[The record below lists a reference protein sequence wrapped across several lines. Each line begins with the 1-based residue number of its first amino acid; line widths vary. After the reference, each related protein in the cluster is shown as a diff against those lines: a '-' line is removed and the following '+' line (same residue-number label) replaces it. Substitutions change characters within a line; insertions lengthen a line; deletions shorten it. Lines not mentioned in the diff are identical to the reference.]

1 MDDEVNHYI
10 VLGLPSGEEGI
21 KLSEKEI
28 TKAYRK
34 KALELHPDKRRDN
47 HNAHSDIQQLNASYA
62 ILKDET
68 ARKPFDEQDLKRQ
81 AQWDSK
87 RQKLMSDLE
96 ARERAA
102 FASDSATKARE
113 EEEERIFKKF
123 KDEVAR
129 IRATHANKVG
139 SGLNK
144 EKVLKVSWERIGEDY
159 SAESLRELFEKF
171 GEVEDVLIKS
181 SKKRVNA
188 LIVMATKDDMV
199 SAARNVYGNLS
210 NPLRVLPLQP
220 SIAIFPSTQRSV
232 EPAGPKLTSHFGA
245 GFEDLVLKKVQKQ
258 TKNKGALTSTCFRK
272 GAIFRAAAAAISLS
286 VEQSLNS
293 RRRHK
298 FLSEAQATMEV
309 GKILGL
315 NCEGE

>member
-1 MDDEVNHYI
+1 MDSLDYEAIQCPNVNEISNSIRELGMNSLLAERIKRCLASTVLLYLLLSWSIVDNHFKHPCALAKALYLPRMRLAGDMDDEVNHYI

-62 ILKDET
+62 ILKDER
-68 ARKPFDEQDLKRQ
+68 ARKSFDDLLRIKHEKIHFQVQLDLKRQ

-96 ARERAA
+96 ARERVA

-123 KDEVAR
+123 KDE
-129 IRATHANKVG
+129 
-139 SGLNK
+139 
-144 EKVLKVSWERIGEDY
+144 
-159 SAESLRELFEKF
+159 F
-171 GEVEDVLIKS
+171 GEVEDVVIKS

-188 LIVMATKDDMV
+188 LIVVATKDDMV

-210 NPLRVLPLQP
+210 NPLCVLPLQP
-220 SIAIFPSTQRSV
+220 SIAIFPSSQRSV
-232 EPAGPKLTSHFGA
+232 EPASPKLTSHFGA
-245 GFEDLVLKKVQKQ
+245 GFED
-258 TKNKGALTSTCFRK
+258 F
-272 GAIFRAAAAAISLS
+272 S
-286 VEQSLNS
+286 VEESSKVDSYN
-293 RRRHK
+293 RHP
-298 FLSEAQATMEV
+298 FVPPTA
-309 GKILGL
+309 
-315 NCEGE
+315 

>member
-21 KLSEKEI
+21 KLSEKGI

-47 HNAHSDIQQLNASYA
+47 HNAHSDIQLLNASYA
-62 ILKDET
+62 ILKDER
-68 ARKPFDEQDLKRQ
+68 ARKSFDDLLRIKHEKIHFQVQLDLKRQ

-102 FASDSATKARE
+102 FASDSATKAWE

-123 KDEVAR
+123 KDEER
-129 IRATHANKVG
+129 
-139 SGLNK
+139 
-144 EKVLKVSWERIGEDY
+144 VLKLSWERIGEDY

-171 GEVEDVLIKS
+171 GEVEDVVIKS

-188 LIVMATKDDMV
+188 LILVATKDDMV
-199 SAARNVYGNLS
+199 SAARNVYGNLL
-210 NPLRVLPLQP
+210 NPLCVLPLQP
-220 SIAIFPSTQRSV
+220 SIAIFPSS
-232 EPAGPKLTSHFGA
+232 
-245 GFEDLVLKKVQKQ
+245 
-258 TKNKGALTSTCFRK
+258 
-272 GAIFRAAAAAISLS
+272 
-286 VEQSLNS
+286 
-293 RRRHK
+293 
-298 FLSEAQATMEV
+298 
-309 GKILGL
+309 
-315 NCEGE
+315 

>member
-28 TKAYRK
+28 AKAYRK
-34 KALELHPDKRRDN
+34 KALELHPDKRLDN
-47 HNAHSDIQQLNASYA
+47 HSAHFDIQQLNASYA
-62 ILKDET
+62 ILKDERS
-68 ARKPFDEQDLKRQ
+68 RKSFDDLLRIKHEKIHFQVQLDLKRQ

-123 KDEVAR
+123 KDEV
-129 IRATHANKVG
+129 G

-171 GEVEDVLIKS
+171 GEVEDVVIKS

-188 LIVMATKDDMV
+188 LIVVATKDDMV

-210 NPLRVLPLQP
+210 NPLCVLPLQP
-220 SIAIFPSTQRSV
+220 SIAIFPSSQRSV
-232 EPAGPKLTSHFGA
+232 EPADPKLTSHFGA
-245 GFEDLVLKKVQKQ
+245 GFEDLVLKKVQK
-258 TKNKGALTSTCFRK
+258 SPV
-272 GAIFRAAAAAISLS
+272 LS
-286 VEQSLNS
+286 RINS
-293 RRRHK
+293 RRRFWRLK
-298 FLSEAQATMEV
+298 RFYRIKDNQLLSRV
-309 GKILGL
+309 PFPDCVR
-315 NCEGE
+315 NY

>member
-10 VLGLPSGEEGI
+10 VLGLPSSEEGI

-62 ILKDET
+62 ILKDER
-68 ARKPFDEQDLKRQ
+68 ARKSFDDLVQIKHEKIRYQVQQDLKRQ
-81 AQWDSK
+81 AQWDLK

-171 GEVEDVLIKS
+171 GEVEDAVIKS
-181 SKKRVNA
+181 LKKRVNA
-188 LIVMATKDDMV
+188 LIVMATKDDMKCV
-199 SAARNVYGNLS
+199 WESLKSFTCPTSSTIHSYFS
-210 NPLRVLPLQP
+210 KNP
-220 SIAIFPSTQRSV
+220 
-232 EPAGPKLTSHFGA
+232 EK
-245 GFEDLVLKKVQKQ
+245 
-258 TKNKGALTSTCFRK
+258 C
-272 GAIFRAAAAAISLS
+272 
-286 VEQSLNS
+286 
-293 RRRHK
+293 
-298 FLSEAQATMEV
+298 
-309 GKILGL
+309 
-315 NCEGE
+315 

>member
-10 VLGLPSGEEGI
+10 VLGLPSGEEGT

-62 ILKDET
+62 ILKDER
-68 ARKPFDEQDLKRQ
+68 ARKSFDDLRIKHEKIHYQVQQDSKRQ

-102 FASDSATKARE
+102 FASDSATKAWE
-113 EEEERIFKKF
+113 EEEERICKKF
-123 KDEVAR
+123 KEEVAR
-129 IRATHANKVG
+129 IRATNANKVG
-139 SGLNK
+139 SGLDK

-171 GEVEDVLIKS
+171 GEVEDVVIKS
-181 SKKRVNA
+181 SKKRGNA
-188 LIVMATKDDMV
+188 LLVMATKDAMV

-232 EPAGPKLTSHFGA
+232 EPAGPKLTNHFGA
-245 GFEDLVLKKVQKQ
+245 GFEDLVLKKVQKVIAGSSIAHGR
-258 TKNKGALTSTCFRK
+258 KALKPVNQMET
-272 GAIFRAAAAAISLS
+272 LS
-286 VEQSLNS
+286 
-293 RRRHK
+293 
-298 FLSEAQATMEV
+298 ATP
-309 GKILGL
+309 
-315 NCEGE
+315 